1 MCCLFLFPFCFLVC
15 FFGAVLGLC
24 CGMQAFLSLQRVG
37 CLVVARRPSCPVACG
52 TLVPRPGIEPMFLAL
67 EGRFLTTG
75 PPGKCSPCPLS
86 AFNSLSLSLIFAVL
100 ITVCLGMFLF
110 GLILY
115 GTLCFLDSNDCFLS
129 QIREVFSY
137 CLFKCVLCPFLSSP
151 SGTTIVSVLVCLML
165 S

>member
-1 MCCLFLFPFCFLVC
+1 MLFVSFSFPLSGLSLWGC
-15 FFGAVLGLC
+15 AGLC
-24 CGMQAFLSLQRVG
+24 RGMQALLSLQRVG
-37 CLVVARRPSCPVACG
+37 CPVVARRLSCPVACG
-52 TLVPRPGIEPMFLAL
+52 TLVPRPGMEPMFLAL

-75 PPGKCSPCPLS
+75 PPGKCSPRPLS
-86 AFNSLSLSLIFAVL
+86 AFNSLSLIFAVL

-115 GTLCFLDSNDCFLS
+115 GTLCFLDLNDCFLS

-151 SGTTIVSVLVCLML
+151 SGTTIISVLVCLML